1 MTTYVI
7 LLPGDEDAWAA
18 TSAEAKQQGYAV
30 HDQFANALAARGHA
44 IVGGAELQH
53 SRTARTLRQ
62 GVVSDG
68 PYAEVAE
75 QLTGFYLVQSDDLD
89 DLVDC
94 CRILAGV
101 ETTIEIRPTVDHS
114 GPAESTDPSQK
125 GPRS

>member
-30 HDQFANALAARGHA
+30 HDQFATALAARGHT

-53 SRTARTLRQ
+53 SRTARTLRH
-62 GVVSDG
+62 GIVSDG

-75 QLTGFYLVQSDDLD
+75 QLTGFYL
-89 DLVDC
+89 
-94 CRILAGV
+94 
-101 ETTIEIRPTVDHS
+101 IRPSTIPARPRAPIRPRKDHVH
-114 GPAESTDPSQK
+114 EVL
-125 GPRS
+125 RSHRSLTHRMARDDG

>member
-53 SRTARTLRQ
+53 
-62 GVVSDG
+62 
-68 PYAEVAE
+68 
-75 QLTGFYLVQSDDLD
+75 
-89 DLVDC
+89 
-94 CRILAGV
+94 
-101 ETTIEIRPTVDHS
+101 
-114 GPAESTDPSQK
+114 
-125 GPRS
+125 

>member
-30 HDQFANALAARGHA
+30 HDQFATALAARGHA

-53 SRTARTLRQ
+53 SRTARTLRH
-62 GVVSDG
+62 GIVSDG
-68 PYAEVAE
+68 
-75 QLTGFYLVQSDDLD
+75 QSNDLD

-94 CRILAGV
+94 CRILGSV
-101 ETTIEIRPTVDHS
+101 ESTIEIRPTVDHS
-114 GPAESTDPSQK
+114 GPAESTDPSQE